1 MQKYATIL
9 EVCRLLE
16 LGASVRDIRSRTR
29 LGHSTI
35 NLIHSRMRSSSLSFS
50 QLQDMDPE
58 QVEGLFYPKKVRDSS
73 IPLPDY
79 EAVYHRITAKTAPSN
94 LYLEWLLY
102 IEHFPNGYQYTQFRK
117 HFIDWADSHH
127 IGSQVK
133 MIVHREP
140 GETMY
145 IDWVGDVLPLVRP
158 DPLAESVEKAHIL
171 VTTLGVSSLLFA
183 KAFPDE
189 KLPSVID
196 GITEAIAFYG
206 ALPKIFKPDNMK
218 TAVTKNTKDIL
229 LLNEA
234 FKDLERFYDVVVVPA
249 PPRKPK
255 GKPSVENGV
264 RWIEQFILPQIKN
277 ESFSSFRE
285 LNSRILEL
293 IQVMNDRSGR
303 NKKGSR
309 SEVFRTIDLPSM
321 RPLPTGCY
329 QLFEYDRVR
338 VPDTYH
344 IKFDEHYYSV
354 PYTLYSRK
362 KPNYVIVKASPF
374 KIMICDEANH
384 LICQHK
390 RVYGPEKLYTTDPEH
405 MPPNHRFE
413 HEVSARDDRY
423 YLKWAENIGPN
434 MILFVQGL
442 IYNYEFKEQSYR
454 TLNGVLHACD
464 NLPNIIGD
472 EAAKECIKEGK
483 ITYSAFKKKI
493 GGMRKQSRSES
504 NGSGSIP
511 KHANI
516 RGKEYYE

>member
-50 QLQDMDPE
+50 QLQDMEPE

-79 EAVYHRITAKTAPSN
+79 EDVYHRITAKTAPSN

-117 HFIDWADSHH
+117 HF
-127 IGSQVK
+127 
-133 MIVHREP
+133 
-140 GETMY
+140 

-196 GITEAIAFYG
+196 GITEAVAFYG

-218 TAVTKNTKDIL
+218 TAVTKNTKDVL

-264 RWIEQFILPQIKN
+264 RWIEQFILPQIKTN
-277 ESFSSFRE
+277 SF
-285 LNSRILEL
+285 LL
-293 IQVMNDRSGR
+293 
-303 NKKGSR
+303 
-309 SEVFRTIDLPSM
+309 
-321 RPLPTGCY
+321 
-329 QLFEYDRVR
+329 
-338 VPDTYH
+338 
-344 IKFDEHYYSV
+344 
-354 PYTLYSRK
+354 
-362 KPNYVIVKASPF
+362 
-374 KIMICDEANH
+374 
-384 LICQHK
+384 
-390 RVYGPEKLYTTDPEH
+390 
-405 MPPNHRFE
+405 
-413 HEVSARDDRY
+413 
-423 YLKWAENIGPN
+423 
-434 MILFVQGL
+434 
-442 IYNYEFKEQSYR
+442 
-454 TLNGVLHACD
+454 
-464 NLPNIIGD
+464 
-472 EAAKECIKEGK
+472 
-483 ITYSAFKKKI
+483 
-493 GGMRKQSRSES
+493 SES
-504 NGSGSIP
+504 
-511 KHANI
+511 
-516 RGKEYYE
+516 